1 MASPE
6 ISSHEL
12 LLHLQKEPDN
22 EDLIDEVAT
31 RINDPAHQNDIE
43 HAAYAVMKKQP
54 SWSNCID
61 QQKCNPKKLLQ
72 PSSRSDLLNA
82 VKEGISEGLHVRAVG
97 SGHSF
102 SNVCPTDGILLDP
115 HRMKAILPVDA
126 SLLFDPSMASSLFCA
141 ESGIT
146 IKALNKALDKA
157 QKALVNMG
165 AYDGQTLAGAISTGT
180 HGTGISLGPI
190 ASSVRSLVLVSE
202 NKTIYQIEP
211 TKGITDPTKFAKAR
225 PDIVLKQDDDWFNS
239 NVVAMGCMGLIY
251 SYTLEVMDA
260 YYLQESRILDTWE
273 GLTSR
278 SGKDSLTA
286 WLADPNVR
294 HFEVDI
300 NPYAVAGVHS
310 CVKIIRKEDKG
321 PAKGSRGIANWVS
334 GILASCPVADWLVVH
349 FLNWFPTLCPRIIN
363 SALKT
368 LADNDYV
375 DKSYVVMNIG
385 AVDNVKAMALELSF
399 DATGAATDPSKL
411 VSKINNLLSTF
422 HNAATNQKWY
432 LAGPVALRFVAE
444 SDAYL
449 APQAGRTTCMAE
461 LDLLVGIKNGENL
474 LKEVKSAVCL
484 KGSGVRVHWG
494 LDIDTVTG
502 DEVHDMFP
510 QYDRW
515 LSVYRQLNTSGMFNS
530 VFTDRLGISVPKA

>member
-12 LLHLQKEPDN
+12 LQRLQDEPDN
-22 EDLIDEVAT
+22 EELIHKLAT
-31 RINDPAHQNDIE
+31 RIDDPAYQDEVE
-43 HAAYAVMKKQP
+43 HAIYGVMKKQP
-54 SWSNCID
+54 SWSNCIG
-61 QQKCNPKKLLQ
+61 QQNCNPKKLLR
-72 PSSRSDLLNA
+72 PTSCKDLIKY
-82 VKEGISEGLHVRAVG
+82 VKEGIDEGLHVRVVG

-115 HRMKAILPVDA
+115 HGMKGILPVDA
-126 SLLFDPSMASSLFCA
+126 SLLIDPSTASSLFCA

-146 IKALNKALDKA
+146 IKDLNNALNKADR
-157 QKALVNMG
+157 ALANMG

-180 HGTGISLGPI
+180 HGTGIRLGPI

-202 NKTIYQIEP
+202 NKTVYQIEP
-211 TKGITDPTKFAKAR
+211 TKGITDPTKFAKAK
-225 PDIVLKQDDDWFNS
+225 PDIVLKQDDEWFNS

-251 SYTLEVMDA
+251 SYTLEVMPA
-260 YYLQESRILDTWE
+260 YYLQESRVLDTWE

-278 SGKDSLTA
+278 TGKDSLSSL
-286 WLADPNVR
+286 LADPGVR
-294 HFEVDI
+294 HFEVDV
-300 NPYAVAGVHS
+300 NPYAVAGFHS
-310 CVKIIRKEDKG
+310 CVKVIRRESKG
-321 PAKGSRGIANWVS
+321 PARGSRGIANWIS
-334 GILASCPVADWLVVH
+334 GILASCHVADWLVVH
-349 FLNWFPTLCPRIIN
+349 FLNAFPKICPRIIN

-399 DATGAATDPSKL
+399 DATGATTDATNL
-411 VSKINNLLSTF
+411 VNKVNNLLSIF
-422 HNAATNQKWY
+422 ANAAMSKKWY
-432 LAGPVALRFVAE
+432 LAGPIALRFVAA

-449 APQAGRTTCMAE
+449 APQTGRTTCMAE
-461 LDLLVGIKNGENL
+461 LDLLVGISNGENL
-474 LKEVKSAVCL
+474 LREVKNAVCT
-484 KGSGVRVHWG
+484 KESGVRVHWG
-494 LDIDTVTG
+494 LDLDTVSG
-502 DEVHDMFP
+502 AEVYDMFP

-530 VFTDRLGISVPKA
+530 VFTDRLGISVPKK